1 MPTYEFLCQ
10 KCGKAFEQILS
21 IEEYER
27 RKDKAIKC
35 LKCGS
40 SRVARQISAFQV
52 KTSKKS

>member
-21 IEEYER
+21 IEEYEH

>member
-1 MPTYEFLCQ
+1 MPTYEFLCG
-10 KCGKAFEQILS
+10 KCGKTFEQTCS

-27 RKDKAIKC
+27 KKEKRFKC

-40 SRVARQISAFQV
+40 LKVVRQISAFQV